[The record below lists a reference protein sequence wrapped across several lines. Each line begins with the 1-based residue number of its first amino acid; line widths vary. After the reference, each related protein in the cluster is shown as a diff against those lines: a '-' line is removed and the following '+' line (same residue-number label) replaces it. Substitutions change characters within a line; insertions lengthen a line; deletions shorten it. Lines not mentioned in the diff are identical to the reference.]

1 MKDSLEY
8 FGTAARRWSGM
19 GPYYAMF
26 PSAFADSV
34 VESYSCKGDTVLDP
48 FAGRGTAVYS
58 AAISGRC
65 ALGVEI
71 NPVGWVYARTKV
83 APADQREVD
92 ARLLAIHARAK
103 HYATAARALPEF
115 FRYCFSPAV
124 NRFLLAARDLL
135 NWRRNRIDRT
145 LMAFVL
151 INLHGK
157 VSDSLSNQ
165 MRQTK
170 AMSPSY
176 AIAWWRM
183 HGARPPQVDPVDF
196 LRKKLNWRY
205 AKGRPTTANSQ
216 IFLGDSVEVLPELVG
231 SLGRRLLSRASLMIT
246 SPPYLGITNYHYDQW
261 LRLWV
266 LGGPPTPLRGDTHF
280 RGKHR
285 GKFESVKAY
294 KELLLKVFSAAS
306 SLLRKDAIVYVRT
319 DRRGP
324 TLSST
329 REILETVFPKHSLTQ
344 KYRPSSERTQTTL
357 FGNSD
362 PRMGE
367 VDLLLTR

>member
-1 MKDSLEY
+1 MKGSSKY

-34 VESYSCKGDTVLDP
+34 VETYSHRGDTVLDP
-48 FAGRGTAVYS
+48 FAGRGTALYS
-58 AAISGRC
+58 AAISGRR

-71 NPVGWVYARTKV
+71 NPVGWVYARTKA
-83 APADQREVD
+83 APADQHEVE
-92 ARLLAIHARAK
+92 ARILAIHARSK
-103 HYATAARALPEF
+103 HYREAARALPEF
-115 FRYCFSPAV
+115 FRYCFSPTV

-135 NWRRNRIDRT
+135 NWRQNKVDRT
-145 LMAFVL
+145 LMAFLL
-151 INLHGK
+151 IHLHGK

-170 AMSPSY
+170 AMSPNY

-183 HGARPPQVDPVDF
+183 HDASPPQVDPVDF
-196 LRKKLNWRY
+196 LRKKLTWRY
-205 AKGRPTTANSQ
+205 AKGKPTTATSR

-231 SLGRRLLSRASLMIT
+231 NLGRRLLSRPSLMLT

-266 LGGPPTPLRGDTHF
+266 LGGAPTPLRSDTSF
-280 RGKHR
+280 RGKYR
-285 GKFESVKAY
+285 GKFEGIKTY
-294 KELLLKVFSAAS
+294 KDLLFKVFCAASLLLK
-306 SLLRKDAIVYVRT
+306 KDAVIYVRT

-329 REILETVFPKHSLTQ
+329 KDILKSVFPKHSLTE
-344 KYRPSSERTQTTL
+344 KYRPSSGRTQTTL
-357 FGNSD
+357 FGHGD